1 MLFYIIWALPYILQL
16 LLIIH
21 IIKNGK
27 PFLWLWLVVFLPY
40 IGGLVY
46 ILMEIVPEL
55 LASGS
60 VEKVGRAV
68 ANAVNPGRSL
78 AELESLVKRQDTIAN
93 RTRLADCYVSLERYE
108 EAISL
113 YDSCLTGPYSD
124 DAELLVKKINALFL
138 WGKTDMAKSLM
149 DEFKKKHKLEN
160 ASLVLLDLQISGD
173 WEKLM
178 DIFTNTSNFRVGY
191 VCAEHFAKSGD
202 SASAQ
207 KVIDIMEENLRLYK
221 YLKRTENFDWYKKT
235 KKLLG

>member
-78 AELESLVKRQDTIAN
+78 AELESLVKRQNTIAN
-93 RTRLADCYVSLERYE
+93 RTKLADCYVSLERYE

-202 SASAQ
+202 SASVQ